1 MGLIEF
7 EKENEYS
14 ACIKVIGVGGGGV
27 NAVNSMLKANLQGV
41 DFVIANTDVQ
51 SLEASAC
58 PQKVKLGEDLTK
70 GLGAGSCPDM
80 GRMAAEESKSHIREN
95 LEGADMVFITS
106 GMGGG
111 TGTGGA
117 PVVANIARELG
128 ALTVGIV
135 TLPFM
140 FEGKKRMRQAE
151 VGVEELN
158 DAVDTL
164 IVIPNQKLLSFI
176 AKHTALTNA
185 FEQVD
190 DVLKQAVCCI
200 SDLIVIPG
208 LINLDFADVKT
219 VMSGMGKALMGSG
232 TAEGENRA
240 IEAAE
245 KAISS
250 PLLEDATIDGAQG
263 ILINITGGP
272 DLTLHDVNEAAMLVH
287 QAAHEDAN
295 IIFGAVIDKNME
307 DAMRVTVIA
316 TGCKS
321 FDAQE
326 KAVPAGQETVIPLRK
341 VVNGRVPQP
350 EKDIG
355 ENAFN
360 APSLKN
366 LAKTIKQES
375 GENFAASSNFDIPT
389 FLRKHAD

>member
-7 EKENEYS
+7 EKENEYT
-14 ACIKVIGVGGGGV
+14 ACIKVVGVGGGGT

-70 GLGAGSCPDM
+70 GLGAGSSPEV
-80 GRMAAEESKSHIREN
+80 GRMAAEESKGHIREN

-117 PVVANIARELG
+117 PVVANIAREMG
-128 ALTVGIV
+128 ALTVGVV

-140 FEGKKRMRQAE
+140 FEGKKRLRQAE
-151 VGVEELN
+151 AGIEELN

-176 AKHTALTNA
+176 AKHTALTGA

-190 DVLKQAVCCI
+190 DVLKQAVCSI

-272 DLTLHDVNEAAMLVH
+272 GLTLHDVNEAAMLVH
-287 QAAHEDAN
+287 QSAHEDAN

-307 DAMRVTVIA
+307 EEMRVTVIA
-316 TGCKS
+316 TGCQNN
-321 FDAQE
+321 QE
-326 KAVPAGQETVIPLRK
+326 EVRVEPVEREMVVPLRK
-341 VVNGRVPQP
+341 VVNSSVPQP
-350 EKDIG
+350 DRHNEELSYD
-355 ENAFN
+355 E
-360 APSLKN
+360 PSLKN
-366 LAKTIKQES
+366 LANTIKQET
-375 GENFAASSNFDIPT
+375 GESFSSSANFDIPT